1 MANESSS
8 DPASE
13 LATVARRAFPGVQ
26 SIKRTFTSFSNRNYR
41 LYFIGQLLSSIGTW
55 VSRIA
60 QAWLVLQIT
69 NSAFALGLVGT
80 LQFLPLTCL
89 SLFGGVF
96 ADRFPKRRLLVVT
109 QSVMATQSLVLA
121 LLVFS
126 GVIQI
131 WHIYVLAMILG
142 FASAFDNPTRQAFVS
157 EMVGTE
163 SLPNAIALNSSLF
176 NTARIIGPAIG
187 GALIAWFSISVPFF
201 LDAVSYLAVIICLL
215 LMRPSEFHDVP
226 MPTHGPVLAR
236 IAEGIRYATRTPDV
250 AVVLIIMAFIG
261 TFGYN
266 FTTILPLIA
275 KYVIDTGA
283 LGFGSLLTAMGFGS
297 LCAALSMAYMSRPSE
312 KVLLVASVGFAVL
325 LGLLA
330 ISHVYLL
337 TILILIVLGFS
348 SISFTATANSRLQ
361 LFAPGELR
369 GRVMSIYIFLNMGTA
384 PLGNF
389 LIGWLGETYSVTI
402 AVLTMA
408 SLCGIGVALGFFY
421 LARHP
426 HSSRAIP
433 STIKRPAPGD

>member
-1 MANESSS
+1 MANETNQHPGIDGNNPS
-8 DPASE
+8 
-13 LATVARRAFPGVQ
+13 RRPLPGVN
-26 SIKRTFTSFSNRNYR
+26 SIKRTFVSFNNRNYR
-41 LYFIGQLLSSIGTW
+41 LYWTGQLLSSIGTW

-60 QAWLVLQIT
+60 QAWLVLKLT

-80 LQFLPLTCL
+80 LQFLPLTML

-121 LLVFS
+121 ILVS
-126 GVIQI
+126 TGIVHI

-142 FASAFDNPTRQAFVS
+142 LASAFDNPTRQAFVS

-187 GALIAWFSISVPFF
+187 GALIAWFSISVPFYI
-201 LDAVSYLAVIICLL
+201 DAVSYLAVIICLL
-215 LMRPSEFHDVP
+215 MMRPSEFHDVP
-226 MPTHGPVLAR
+226 IRIYGPVLKR
-236 IAEGIRYATRTPDV
+236 IAEGIRYAARTPDV
-250 AVVLIIMAFIG
+250 AIVLILMAFIG

-275 KYVIDTGA
+275 RFVINTGA

-297 LCAALSMAYMSRPSE
+297 LCAALSMAYISKPSE
-312 KVLLVASVGFAVL
+312 RVVVAASVAFAVL
-325 LGLLA
+325 LALLA
-330 ISHVYLL
+330 ISHSYLL
-337 TILILIVLGFS
+337 TILILIVLGFC

-369 GRVMSIYIFLNMGTA
+369 GRVMSLYIFLNMGTA

-389 LIGWLGETYSVTI
+389 LIGWLGERYSVPT

-408 SLCGIGVALGFFY
+408 SLCGIGVVLGFFY

-426 HSSRAIP
+426 RDRRALSEQAI
-433 STIKRPAPGD
+433 RPAHGD